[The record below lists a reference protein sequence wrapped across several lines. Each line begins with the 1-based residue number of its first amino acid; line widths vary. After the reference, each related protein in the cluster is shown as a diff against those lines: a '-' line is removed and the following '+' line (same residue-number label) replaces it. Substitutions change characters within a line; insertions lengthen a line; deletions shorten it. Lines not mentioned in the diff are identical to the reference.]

1 MATLKSPSLLVS
13 GLVLGVLHHA
23 QRTDNPVKLTQPVSK
38 SLRYLGAP
46 GSGKGTQ
53 CEKLVEEFGYT
64 HISVGDVIR
73 REIKKVSSSNGSPD
87 LLTLTNV
94 LCLREHAMETVSNN
108 L

>member
-1 MATLKSPSLLVS
+1 MATLKSPSSLVS
-13 GLVLGVLHHA
+13 GLVLGVLRNAH
-23 QRTDNPVKLTQPVSK
+23 RTGNPDKLTQPVSK

-73 REIKKVSSSNGSPD
+73 REIKKVSSPNGSPD
-87 LLTLTNV
+87 LLTVTNV
-94 LCLREHAMETVSNN
+94 LYLREHAMETVSNN

>member
-1 MATLKSPSLLVS
+1 MATLRSPSLLVS
-13 GLVLGVLHHA
+13 GHVLAKYSVHS
-23 QRTDNPVKLTQPVSK
+23 QPVKLTQPVSK

-73 REIKKVSSSNGSPD
+73 REIKKVSSSNGLPN
-87 LLTLTNV
+87 LLTVTNV
-94 LCLREHAMETVSNN
+94 LYLREHAMETVSNN

>member
-13 GLVLGVLHHA
+13 GLVLGVTSTL
-23 QRTDNPVKLTQPVSK
+23 VKLTQPVSK
-38 SLRYLGAP
+38 SLRYIGAP

-73 REIKKVSSSNGSPD
+73 REIKKVSSSNGSPN
-87 LLTLTNV
+87 LLTVTNV
-94 LCLREHAMETVSNN
+94 LYLREHAMETVSNN

>member
-13 GLVLGVLHHA
+13 GLVLGVTSTL
-23 QRTDNPVKLTQPVSK
+23 VKLTQPVSK
-38 SLRYLGAP
+38 SLRYIGAP

-73 REIKKVSSSNGSPD
+73 REIKKVSRSTGLPD
-87 LLTLTNV
+87 PFTVTNV
-94 LCLREHAMETVSNN
+94 VYFRERAMETASNN

>member
-1 MATLKSPSLLVS
+1 MATLRSPSLLVS
-13 GLVLGVLHHA
+13 SLELWVLHHA
-23 QRTDNPVKLTQPVSK
+23 QCTSNLVKLTKPFSK

-73 REIKKVSSSNGSPD
+73 REIKKVRSSIGPPD
-87 LLTLTNV
+87 PLTVTNV
-94 LCLREHAMETVSNN
+94 DYFRELAMETASNN

>member
-13 GLVLGVLHHA
+13 GLVLGVLHNA

-73 REIKKVSSSNGSPD
+73 REIKKVREELGLGRRNLNGY
-87 LLTLTNV
+87 
-94 LCLREHAMETVSNN
+94 LCDVS
-108 L
+108 

>member
-13 GLVLGVLHHA
+13 GLVLGVLQNA
-23 QRTDNPVKLTQPVSK
+23 QCTGSLVKLTQPVSK
-38 SLRYLGAP
+38 SLRCLGAP

-73 REIKKVSSSNGSPD
+73 REIKKVSSSTGPPD
-87 LLTLTNV
+87 PLTVTNV
-94 LCLREHAMETVSNN
+94 LFLREHAMETVSNN